1 MSPRMSAEDRR
12 EQVIGEAIAV
22 FARFGYEGATTAA
35 IAQRVGV
42 TQPYLFKLFPTK
54 KDLFLVA
61 SERNMVDTLNMLRE
75 AAGGLT
81 GRAAL
86 EAMGEAYSEKLK
98 TDRGWLQMQLQSYA
112 ACEDE
117 DVQHQTRDCLQLIWN
132 EVRSL
137 AVGVS
142 IEEVV
147 TFIATGMFCNVIAA
161 VGRAGTEDPQWA
173 PIVDAIGRINGKDPA
188 RHG

>member
-1 MSPRMSAEDRR
+1 MSPRMSAEERR

-35 IAQRVGV
+35 IAARVGV

-54 KDLFLVA
+54 KDLFLAA
-61 SERNMVDTLNMLRE
+61 SRRNMVDTLNFLRD

-81 GRAAL
+81 GRDAL
-86 EAMGEAYSEKLK
+86 GAMGEAYSEKLK
-98 TDRGWLQMQLQSYA
+98 SDRSWLQMQLQSYS

-117 DVQHQTRDCLQLIWN
+117 DIQRQTRHCLQDLWN
-132 EVRSL
+132 GISAL
-137 AVGVS
+137 ATGVS

-147 TFIATGMFCNVIAA
+147 TFFATGMFCNVIAA
-161 VGRAGTEDPQWA
+161 VGRAGGDDPQWT
-173 PIVDAIGRINGKDPA
+173 PILDAIARINGKPEKC
-188 RHG
+188 